1 MMEQQPTVFLV
12 DDDVSVRKSL
22 SRLFRLAGVRVE
34 AFASASDFLA
44 REHFDG
50 NGCLVLDIRMPGLSG
65 TDLFMKLRRN
75 DYSMPVVF
83 LTGHGDIDAGVR
95 AMKNGAF
102 DFLTKPVDNEK
113 LLAAVRAALAKDA
126 TEREKYVDVIHIQK
140 RLKALT
146 DREYEVLTYVITGML
161 NKQVA
166 AALDISEVT
175 VKKHRGRVT
184 EKLGV
189 YSVAELVLLA
199 QKAGIR
205 FADGSAS

>member
-65 TDLFMKLRRN
+65 TDLFMKLRRK

-166 AALDISEVT
+166 AALEISEVT

>member
-113 LLAAVRAALAKDA
+113 LLAAVRAALAEDA

-205 FADGSAS
+205 SAD

>member
-65 TDLFMKLRRN
+65 TDLFMQLRRN

-205 FADGSAS
+205 SAD

>member
-113 LLAAVRAALAKDA
+113 LLAAVRAALAEDA

-205 FADGSAS
+205 SADGSAS